1 MKHLLSL
8 ILLLTA
14 TFSASAQIEYRQ
26 TYNNRQQQYSAP
38 QPVTK
43 SYRTTAY
50 MADARGNVYK
60 MPIMVEVTMREYGSM
75 TMRVSQKYV
84 DTGFGGRWEK
94 IYSGGNVRECQS
106 FVSNNALESQF
117 MYKASID
124 TNTWYFDL

>member
-1 MKHLLSL
+1 MKHILTL
-8 ILLLTA
+8 ILLLAA
-14 TFSASAQIEYRQ
+14 TFSASAQIGYQQ

-60 MPIMVEVTMREYGSM
+60 KPIMVEV

-117 MYKASID
+117 MYKATID

>member
-1 MKHLLSL
+1 MKYLLSFI
-8 ILLLTA
+8 ILFTA
-14 TFSASAQIEYRQ
+14 TLSAHAQIEYRQ

-38 QPVTK
+38 QQATK
-43 SYRTTAY
+43 TYRTTAY

-94 IYSGGNVRECQS
+94 IYSGANVRECQS
-106 FVSNNALESQF
+106 FIGGNPLESQF
-117 MYKASID
+117 MFKATID

>member
-1 MKHLLSL
+1 MKKII
-8 ILLLTA
+8 ILLCFLA
-14 TFSASAQIEYRQ
+14 VSLSASAQIGYQQ

-43 SYRTTAY
+43 SYRTTGY
-50 MADARGNVYK
+50 MSDARGNVYK

-94 IYSGGNVRECQS
+94 IYSGGYVRECQS

-117 MYKASID
+117 MYKATID